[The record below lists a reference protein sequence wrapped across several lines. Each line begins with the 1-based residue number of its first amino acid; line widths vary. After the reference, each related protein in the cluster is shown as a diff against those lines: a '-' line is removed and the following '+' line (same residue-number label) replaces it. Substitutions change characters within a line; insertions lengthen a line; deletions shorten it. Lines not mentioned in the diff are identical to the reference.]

1 MQIDLAELKA
11 LEDIHRKLMAGYHL
25 SEQEPGLWLELCAQE
40 DAYQGLFAALGYELK
55 HDERGFFYFNTPET
69 TVNMSKTSQWFA
81 LTLYCLV
88 EDLADAGKDPVNA
101 LFDLTFGFEEMDA
114 LVSRHLPLF
123 EQLNVQSASDLRK
136 EVFNRMVRLGF
147 AREEGDGFKLLPP
160 CHRFLDA
167 ALALTVEEPN
177 E

>member
-11 LEDIHRKLMAGYHL
+11 LEDIHRKLAAGYHL
-25 SEQEPGLWLELCAQE
+25 SETEPGLWLDLSAQH
-40 DAYQGLFAALGYELK
+40 DAYAALFAALGYSLK
-55 HDERGFFYFNTPET
+55 HDERGFFYFDTPET
-69 TVNMSKTSQWFA
+69 SVNMSKTSQWFA

-88 EDLADAGKDPVNA
+88 EDFADAGKDPVNA
-101 LFDLTFGFEEMDA
+101 LFDNVLGFTEMDQ

-147 AREEGDGFKLLPP
+147 AREEGDGFKLLAP

-167 ALALTVEEPN
+167 ALALTEEKVDG
-177 E
+177 